1 MKLKSISKLQNRYKQ
16 GRKTAYRLKSG
27 YFPVIVGANRFALCS
42 LQF

>member
-16 GRKTAYRLKSG
+16 GRKTAYRLKNG